1 MDYVTV
7 LLQTTLRTFPPVLL
21 AGLGGML
28 ANRVGILN
36 LGLEG
41 TMLMGAFVGV
51 IVSYF
56 TGSIWLALL
65 AAGVAGAAVGILF
78 SVLTVRF
85 KANATVVG
93 IAVNLFSA
101 GLTTYLLNVLFQ
113 VRGSFSDPA
122 IVALP
127 KINLPFL
134 ENIPLLGAFH
144 GQAVTV
150 WIALSMIAVMHVVM
164 YHTALGLR
172 IRATGCH
179 PMAVTT
185 AGCKTERIQ
194 YGALIFGSF
203 LAGIGGVHLSLG
215 QLTMFTEDMIS
226 GRGFIAFAAAIFGK
240 DTPVGTFLGALLFSF
255 ADAGT
260 RKIQTLGFPSSLLD
274 TIPYIITVITLWIV
288 AGREYGKKKRHIASM
303 QKNAG

>member
-1 MDYVTV
+1 MDYITV
-7 LLQTTLRTFPPVLL
+7 LLQTTVRTFPPVLL

-56 TGSIWLALL
+56 TGSAGLALL

-85 KANATVVG
+85 RANATVVG
-93 IAVNLFSA
+93 IAINLFSA
-101 GLTTYLLNVLFQ
+101 GLTTYLLSVLFH
-113 VRGSFSDPA
+113 VRGSFSDPG

-127 KINLPFL
+127 KINIPFL
-134 ENIPLLGAFH
+134 EGIPLLGAFN

-150 WIALSMIAVMHVVM
+150 WIAILMIAVMQVVM

-172 IRATGCH
+172 IRATGFH

-215 QLTMFTEDMIS
+215 QLTMFTEDMVS

-240 DTPVGTFLGALLFSF
+240 DTPVGTFLGTLLFSV
-255 ADAGT
+255 ADAAT

-288 AGREYGKKKRHIASM
+288 ARRELGKKKRNIAAMRKS
-303 QKNAG
+303 AG